1 MKHYQHILVPVDFSE
16 MGEHVLNQAQAAA
29 NLYKADL
36 TLLHV
41 VQDVPPGVDAFG
53 EASGLI
59 MAGEIEQQLLE
70 NAKAQ
75 LQRLT
80 EQKDLPSDAVRVE
93 LGITV
98 TDCILEVAEELA
110 IDLIVIGHS
119 GKKGFLG
126 FLGSTATDVVKSAKC
141 DVLVVRR

>member
-1 MKHYQHILVPVDFSE
+1 MKHYQHILVPLDFSE
-16 MGEHVLNQAQAAA
+16 MGELVLEQAQATAS
-29 NLYKADL
+29 LYNAGL

-59 MAGEIEQQLLE
+59 MAGEVEQQLLE
-70 NAKAQ
+70 NAREQ
-75 LQRLT
+75 MQRLA
-80 EQKDLPSDAVRVE
+80 EKRGLPADAIRVE

-98 TDCILEVAEELA
+98 TDSVLEVAEELG

-126 FLGSTATDVVKSAKC
+126 FLGSTATAVVKSAKC